1 MKDEYSKY
9 KMNLQISLGTN
20 SLELVQVLLI
30 LLIFL
35 KEKTLKAEFNV
46 HCWDSMDTCF
56 LGIYHY
62 FFFFYKNYS
71 YVIITFSLNTSFSI
85 SIKHSFA
92 LKESCCL

>member
-9 KMNLQISLGTN
+9 KMNLQIGLGTN

-62 FFFFYKNYS
+62 FFFFLQELFLCDHY
-71 YVIITFSLNTSFSI
+71 IFF
-85 SIKHSFA
+85 KHIFLHKHQAFICS
-92 LKESCCL
+92 